1 MSPQTSPPEGGTT
14 NAGSLAPLP
23 GIDPLRQNELYHLAK
38 ISERLETVV
47 ALLAFIMVASFVT
60 ALLLFLRR

>member
-1 MSPQTSPPEGGTT
+1 M
-14 NAGSLAPLP
+14 
-23 GIDPLRQNELYHLAK
+23 RQNELYHLAK

-47 ALLAFIMVASFVT
+47 ALLAFIMVATFVT